1 MKTRNVHLPLL
12 LFGLLS
18 ASPALAVRDPFWPI
32 GYSPASAKV
41 PEPVHVAEPAPE
53 PEPPRENPV
62 STDDW
67 LKARKALTISGTTI
81 ATKPGTHETRTLV
94 MINRQMY
101 AAGDTVS
108 VDFDTGQITNV
119 TRKKT
124 FQAAPFPPFMK
135 ELIAQGGLVPYVKT
149 RLAAKK

>member
-108 VDFDTGQITNV
+108 LVHEDIRFHWRVASASNKDVRLEPLQAERVVRQKPALKQI
-119 TRKKT
+119 
-124 FQAAPFPPFMK
+124 Q
-135 ELIAQGGLVPYVKT
+135 
-149 RLAAKK
+149 